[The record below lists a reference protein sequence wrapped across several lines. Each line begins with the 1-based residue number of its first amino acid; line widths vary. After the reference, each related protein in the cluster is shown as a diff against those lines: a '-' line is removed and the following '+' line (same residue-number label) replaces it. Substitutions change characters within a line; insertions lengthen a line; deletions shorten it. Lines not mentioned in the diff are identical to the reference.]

1 MLNIF
6 THYQSQFIAWLLS
19 RRMGADSADLLAST
33 LVDAQVDLNPHQVEA
48 ALFAFQSPLSKG
60 VILADEV
67 GLGKTIEAGL
77 VIAQRWAE
85 RKRRILIITPANL
98 RKQWHQELQDK
109 FSLQGLILEAK
120 SYKELV
126 KGGNKQPFEQA
137 SRVLIC
143 SYQFAKSKADELRR
157 VPWDLVVMDE
167 AHRLRNVYKPSN
179 VIGKALK
186 DALAHAFKVLLT
198 ATPLQNSLLE
208 LYGLVSL
215 VDERVFGDLP
225 SFRDQFGA
233 LGNPDTVAK
242 LRARMQP
249 VCMRTLRRQ
258 VQPYISYTKRIPMV
272 EQFTPSQDE
281 QVLRE
286 MVADYLRRPALNALP
301 AGQRQLISLVLWKLL
316 ASSSYAIGGALGTMA
331 QRLQD
336 KLGAESSEKSADEV
350 TDALDKDYESLS
362 ETEDEWSEQDG
373 VAPAAPLVSMADEIA
388 ELREFQRL
396 ATTIRD
402 NAKGQALLIALGKAF
417 VELEKLGANKK
428 ALIFTESRRT
438 QDYLLGLL
446 EQSAYAGQTVLFNG
460 TNTSEQAT
468 RIYQTWLTRH
478 AGTDRITGS
487 RTADTRAAL
496 VEHFRD
502 LAQIMIATEAG
513 AEGINLQFCSLV
525 INYDLPWNPQRIE
538 QRIGRCH
545 RYGQKHDVVVVNF
558 IDHSNPA
565 DKRVYELLAQ
575 KFNLFEGVFGASDEV
590 LGTIGS
596 GVDFERRIAEIYQ
609 TCRNPQEIETSFQQ
623 LQLDLSGE
631 INAAM
636 LKTRQLLLENFDEA
650 VQDKLKTRQTT
661 STSAR
666 SRYER
671 LLMDLTQTELHGCA
685 EFDSDGFT
693 LAQTPPGVQPSDA
706 PPGRYELPRR
716 SGDAHLYRTGHPLA
730 QALIDQAKDRQL
742 PLAKVRFSYDGYGA
756 KVSTLQAL
764 RGQSGWLALS
774 VLSVDA
780 LGMVEDYLLLAGTT
794 HAGEAL
800 HEEDAEK
807 LLRLPAQVLEDDL
820 FMTPPSG
827 LDDEILRLE
836 KQHIVAVNTRN
847 LGYFDAEVQ
856 KLDAW
861 ADDLKVGLENEVK
874 ELDREI
880 KDVRRTATVAAT
892 LEEKLHWQKRQRE
905 LEDKRNQLRRKIF
918 DRQDEIDGQRNKLI
932 ISLEDRLSCETTTKD
947 VFKIEWEL
955 I

>member
-1 MLNIF
+1 
-6 THYQSQFIAWLLS
+6 
-19 RRMGADSADLLAST
+19 MGADSADLLAST

-98 RKQWHQELQDK
+98 RKQWHQELQEK
-109 FSLQGLILEAK
+109 FSLQALILEAK

-126 KGGNKQPFEQA
+126 KAGNKQPFEQA
-137 SRVLIC
+137 NRVLIC
-143 SYQFAKSKADELRR
+143 SYQFAKTKAEDLRR

-242 LRARMQP
+242 LRARLQP

-272 EQFTPSQDE
+272 EQFTPSPDE
-281 QVLRE
+281 QALRE

-301 AGQRQLISLVLWKLL
+301 SGQRQLISLVLWKLL
-316 ASSSYAIGGALGTMA
+316 ASSSYAIGSALGTMA

-336 KLGAESSEKSADEV
+336 QLGAESSDTPTEEL
-350 TDALDKDYESLS
+350 TDTLDKDYECLD
-362 ETEDEWSEQDG
+362 ETEDEWSEQEG
-373 VAPAAPLVSMADEIA
+373 EAAAAPLASVADEIA

-417 VELEKLGANKK
+417 TELEKLGAAKK

-438 QDYLLGLL
+438 QDYLLELL

-468 RIYQTWLTRH
+468 RIYQAWLQRH

-496 VEHFRD
+496 VEHFRAS
-502 LAQIMIATEAG
+502 AQIMIATEAG

-575 KFNLFEGVFGASDEV
+575 KFQLFEGVFGASDEV

-609 TCRNPQEIETSFQQ
+609 TCRNLQEIETSFQQ

-636 LKTRQLLLENFDEA
+636 LKTRQLLLENFDEV
-650 VQDKLKTRQTT
+650 VQDKLKIRQTE
-661 STSAR
+661 SKNAR
-666 SRYER
+666 SRYEH
-671 LLMDLTQTELHGCA
+671 LLMDLTQSELQDQA
-685 EFDSDGFT
+685 KFDHEGFT
-693 LAQTPPGVQPSDA
+693 LRQTPVELTQEDV

-716 SGDAHLYRTGHPLA
+716 SGDAHPYHLYRTGHPLA
-730 QALIDQAKDRQL
+730 QALIAQAKARAL
-742 PLAKVRFSYDGYGA
+742 PVARLRFNYDGYGA
-756 KVSTLQAL
+756 KVSTVEAL
-764 RGQSGWLALS
+764 RGQSGWLCLS

-780 LGMVEDYLLLAGTT
+780 LGMVEDYLLLAGVTD
-794 HAGEAL
+794 AGQAL
-800 HEEDAEK
+800 HEEDVHK
-807 LLRLPAQVLEDDL
+807 LLRLPAQVLEADLLMHSPAALDDDL
-820 FMTPPSG
+820 K
-827 LDDEILRLE
+827 RLE
-836 KQHIVAVNTRN
+836 REQLATVNARN

-892 LEEKLHWQKRQRE
+892 LEEKLQCQKRQRE

-932 ISLEDRLSCETTTKD
+932 EALESRLDRKMQTTAVFTIQWSLQ
-947 VFKIEWEL
+947 
-955 I
+955 